1 LDNFTISNQ
10 TRTNKYSSFFKYTI
24 KQKPI
29 DLNCLSSNAIDVIKD
44 NSSNLKLIVT
54 KGTCVKNN
62 ILIEIL
68 ENTPIDIRTSS
79 FLFDSSFKP
88 MGYYYVVLHDSN
100 KEASITI
107 LTPSERNLY
116 SKEKYIFL
124 KCFLLIFNG
133 KDYVISEL
141 FDHDPSIPL
150 NRRIYDPNYAGVLNT
165 LPEFD
170 EYLHKSKLIYV
181 KDSEELFY
189 GTNLRWE
196 ELNSIKDNINTYSFK
211 IGDLVFID
219 PKGIISYAS
228 ESSLSNCIVIQN
240 GIVKLYGKCYE
251 VPVETGKIILSG
263 DSCYLSKIEEGKVTN
278 IKNDYQKVGTC
289 IEGGDSKIIIL
300 FKPASSGKS
309 YIRTKNFNNHFTRS

>member
-10 TRTNKYSSFFKYTI
+10 TRTNKYSSFFKDTS

-29 DLNCLSSNAIDVIKD
+29 DLNCLLSNPIDVIKD
-44 NSSNLKLIVT
+44 NSSNLKLIIT

-62 ILIEIL
+62 ILIEIT
-68 ENTPIDIRTSS
+68 ENELIDIRTPS
-79 FLFDSSFKP
+79 FLFSSSYTP
-88 MGYYYVVLHDSN
+88 IGYHYVVLNDSN
-100 KEASITI
+100 KESSITI
-107 LTPSERNLY
+107 LPPCKRNLY

-133 KDYVISEL
+133 KEYVISEL

-150 NRRIYDPNYAGVLNT
+150 NRRIYDHNYAGVLDT

-170 EYLHKSKLIYV
+170 EYLHKSKFIYI
-181 KDSEELFY
+181 KDSKELFY
-189 GTNLRWE
+189 GTNLRLE
-196 ELNSIKDNINTYSFK
+196 ELNSIKVNINTYSFK

-240 GIVKLYGKCYE
+240 GIVKLYGKCYD
-251 VPVETGKIILSG
+251 VPVETGKTILTG

-309 YIRTKNFNNHFTRS
+309 YSRTKNFKNHFTRS